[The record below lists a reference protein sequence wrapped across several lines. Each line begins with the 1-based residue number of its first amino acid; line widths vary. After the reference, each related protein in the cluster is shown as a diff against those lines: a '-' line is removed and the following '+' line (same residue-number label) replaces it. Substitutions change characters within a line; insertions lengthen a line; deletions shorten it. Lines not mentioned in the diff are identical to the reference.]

1 MHFFFGGWYRLYPFF
16 NFSGSFMFALKIIF
30 FITLFVLV
38 RGTLPRYRYDQLIRL
53 GWKIFLPISLLFI
66 IFYSSYLCAFNSF
79 IELCRLIKKMLLYI
93 HIFIDLGLILSFIA
107 AFGIYINKCHILLS
121 VICIEIR
128 FYGLNLF
135 LVIIALYLD
144 DIRGE
149 VFALF
154 ILTLAAAE
162 SALALALITVYFR
175 VYGNIILVD
184 ELANV

>member
-1 MHFFFGGWYRLYPFF
+1 
-16 NFSGSFMFALKIIF
+16 
-30 FITLFVLV
+30 
-38 RGTLPRYRYDQLIRL
+38 
-53 GWKIFLPISLLFI
+53 
-66 IFYSSYLCAFNSF
+66 
-79 IELCRLIKKMLLYI
+79 MLLYI